1 MPTKAQL
8 ESALRNA
15 DKAGDTAAA
24 KKLANAIKA
33 GQYDDAQP
41 ISPQQMSGEVPVMPD
56 QQAQVPD
63 VYAPQPEPERPL
75 GERIMG
81 GIEAGA
87 SMIPAGIAGT
97 AGAVVGAAE
106 GALQYLA
113 DGDFSQP
120 PGAPG
125 GLVET
130 RMNQGAQRL
139 SAPFTPP
146 SEAGREYAQ
155 AAGEAMAPI
164 AGAAAGLAPMSA
176 GIGQALRS
184 GARQAAPMAQRGLA
198 QMDQVVSAANEKIKG
213 SIARRS
219 TGQGESAG
227 AAITPEAQQRIAT
240 AESLPVPVKLT
251 KGAALREAEQLA
263 FEKEQMK
270 TGFGAPLRNRIE
282 ENNLQILQNFDE
294 MIDRSGAQALYSGK
308 AETGRS
314 VVRSLSQGLD
324 EAKAK
329 VRQAYRIADESPES
343 QVTAN
348 HRPVMDYIN
357 SQITGEPSVAVI
369 DSVRKYL
376 TKNNLATKD
385 GDNVVVTKPLNVK
398 QMEEIRQVINQHV
411 TDNSPDIRQATIL
424 KRLIDQSTDEVAGPL
439 YKKARALRS
448 QQARIFE
455 NRAIIARLLE
465 NKKGTLDPKVPLD
478 KVFDKTILTSSPR
491 EINTI
496 RRVLNAHGEPG
507 RQAWRDLQG
516 ATVDYI
522 REQATRGS
530 GTDSNGNPI
539 VSTAQL
545 NRVINNLDS
554 NGRLDVIFGKQQA
567 QVIRDLND
575 VVKYV
580 NTVPPG
586 TLINTS
592 GTAAT
597 LLAAMGEMG
606 VTGAATG
613 LPVPVIA
620 TLKMVRDKARDRKI
634 KKQIQDTLDYS
645 AKVSA
650 GENPQ

>member
-24 KKLANAIKA
+24 KKLANALKS
-33 GQYDDAQP
+33 GGYSDA
-41 ISPQQMSGEVPVMPD
+41 ISPQQMTGEVPVMPG
-56 QQAQVPD
+56 QEALVPD

-81 GIEAGA
+81 GLEAGA
-87 SMIPAGIAGT
+87 SALASGAPAMIGQT
-97 AGAVVGAAE
+97 VGAAE
-106 GALQYLA
+106 GMLQYLA

-125 GLVET
+125 GIVEA
-130 RMNQGAQRL
+130 RAMQGAQRL
-139 SAPFTPP
+139 TAPLQPP
-146 SEAGREYAQ
+146 SEAGREALQ
-155 AAGEAMAPI
+155 GIGNTLAPV
-164 AGAAAGLAPMSA
+164 AGAVAGVAPMAAGL
-176 GIGQALRS
+176 GQAMRS
-184 GARQAAPMAQRGLA
+184 GVRQAAPAVQRGVA

-219 TGQGESAG
+219 SGQGESAG

-324 EAKAK
+324 EARAK
-329 VRQAYRIADESPES
+329 VRQAYGVADKSPEAMI
-343 QVTAN
+343 TAN
-348 HRPVMDYIN
+348 HKPVMDYIN

-385 GDNVVVTKPLNVK
+385 GDSVVVTKPLNVR

-424 KRLIDQSTDEVAGPL
+424 KRLIDDSTNEVAGPL

-455 NRAIIARLLE
+455 NRAVIARLIE

-478 KVFDKTILTSSPR
+478 KVFDKTILTSSPQ

-507 RQAWRDLQG
+507 KQAWRDLQG

-522 REQATRGS
+522 REQATRGV
-530 GTDSNGNPI
+530 GTDASGNPI
-539 VSTAQL
+539 VSPAQL

-554 NGRLDVIFGKQQA
+554 NGRLDVVFGKQQA
-567 QVIRDLND
+567 QVMRDLND

-586 TLINTS
+586 TLVNTS

-620 TLKMVRDKARDRKI
+620 TLKMIRDKSRDRKI